1 MDNPNMPIIAI
12 NLATGE
18 WAKVLDSQLPQAIAR
33 LGEGAKIFRVSKD
46 AKVVKTKGQ
55 LAIRGISFPIR

>member
-1 MDNPNMPIIAI
+1 MDNPNMPIIAV

-18 WAKVLDSQLPQAIAR
+18 WAKVLDSQLPQALEN
-33 LGEGAKIFRVSKD
+33 LGEGTKTFRVSKD
-46 AKVVKTKGQ
+46 ATVVKTKGQ